1 MSIQTNQVPVMTT
14 RRPHAT
20 RAAKFAGAMTVA
32 VATLAGATGCTSQQ
46 QAGQSAAYLTI
57 DALEAASGAEPDKF
71 ATGLASDVQ
80 TNGGIVAD
88 SAQITVRTVMKDPG
102 SSSNPSSPST
112 TNLITINRYH
122 VKYVRADGRNQQ
134 GVDVPYEFDGALT
147 FTAQAGGSKGSFTL
161 VRVQAKLEAPLL
173 ALRGLG
179 GAITIATLA
188 EVTLYGNDQAGR
200 PVSVTGTISVNFADW
215 ADPKSGD

>member
-1 MSIQTNQVPVMTT
+1 MSMQTNQVQVMST
-14 RRPHAT
+14 RRPHGRVAQ
-20 RAAKFAGAMTVA
+20 FAGAMTVA

-71 ATGLASDVQ
+71 STTLSSDVT
-80 TNGGIVAD
+80 TNNSIFAD
-88 SAQITVRTVMKDPG
+88 NGQVTVRTVMKDPG
-102 SSSNPSSPST
+102 STSNPSAPST

-122 VKYVRADGRNQQ
+122 VRYLRADGRNVQ
-134 GVDVPYEFDGALT
+134 GVDVPYEFDGAAT
-147 FTAQAGGSKGSFTL
+147 FTAQAGGSKAAFTL
-161 VRVQAKLEAPLL
+161 VRVQAKLEAPLQ

-188 EVTLYGNDQAGR
+188 EVTFYGNDQAGR

-215 ADPKSGD
+215 GDPKSGG